1 MGNQIM
7 GKFRKNRYRGFQAD
21 QMDYVTDKWT
31 LISTDGYID
40 LAKFQKAYL
49 ITKPEAQAFL
59 NFMDIDK
66 QGKVDFYKFTLA
78 AAALC
83 QQPTEVYLS

>member
-21 QMDYVTDKWT
+21 QMDYITDKWT

-40 LAKFQKAYL
+40 QAKF
-49 ITKPEAQAFL
+49 
-59 NFMDIDK
+59 
-66 QGKVDFYKFTLA
+66 
-78 AAALC
+78 
-83 QQPTEVYLS
+83 